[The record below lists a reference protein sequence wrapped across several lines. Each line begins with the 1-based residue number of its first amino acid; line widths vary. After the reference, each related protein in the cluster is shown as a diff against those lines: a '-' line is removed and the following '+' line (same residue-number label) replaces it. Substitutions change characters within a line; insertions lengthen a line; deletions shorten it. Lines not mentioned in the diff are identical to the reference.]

1 MLIICLIGTYHA
13 VVSFIFYHTQFS
25 IYIKDRFWKTILIHS
40 NWNQALLVTHSFL
53 YKTNMANNTFNIQ
66 FSEGSRSGHPD
77 KAWLRTVMSKGTAS
91 DKMAAFIVTIQDS
104 PVYNLPA
111 LRNLVNSVKVSKKN
125 ECLSVMGWLWF
136 SFTRVGCKVKEFE
149 IKLS

>member
-1 MLIICLIGTYHA
+1 M
-13 VVSFIFYHTQFS
+13 
-25 IYIKDRFWKTILIHS
+25 
-40 NWNQALLVTHSFL
+40 LVTHLSL
-53 YKTNMANNTFNIQ
+53 NKNSDMRNTFNIS
-66 FSEGSRSGHPD
+66 FLEGSRGGHPD

-125 ECLSVMGWLWF
+125 ECLSVMGWL
-136 SFTRVGCKVKEFE
+136 
-149 IKLS
+149 